1 MPKTEDSTLAGVFDI
16 VHVHKDFVSLLR
28 DFISLLRLCGVQICD
43 GNMQFIQQ
51 LVYLWRC
58 IPKFR
63 KANFDSG
70 ALLGGDGVK
79 KGQHSLSSFLMHSQ
93 SILAPWRGGD
103 GEPTWRKKGHSSNL
117 L

>member
-1 MPKTEDSTLAGVFDI
+1 MPKTEDSTLAGVFDV
-16 VHVHKDFVSLLR
+16 VHVHKDFL
-28 DFISLLRLCGVQICD
+28 SLLRLCGVQICD

-58 IPKFR
+58 MPKSR
-63 KANFDSG
+63 TANFDSG

-79 KGQHSLSSFLMHSQ
+79 KGRHSLSSVLLHSQ
-93 SILAPWRGGD
+93 SILALCRGGD
-103 GEPTWRKKGHSSNL
+103 GDPRWRKKGHSSNL